1 MSVLECGE
9 GGSACFSC
17 SVSQASSRQAH
28 MQLMSRP
35 CNDNVNECR
44 SMYVR
49 CFVTTVCTNCTCM
62 ATIHAQTVTQ
72 SRSVCEHTASDA
84 PHLTMCH
91 LVMLIT
97 IRSTVGFAFCM
108 HTHPAPCP
116 DRVTVRA
123 SASHPRT
130 SHGSLVS
137 HPRTPAPRVTGP
149 CLGTSFCGSVSA
161 KRLDELDSNGVDVI
175 VIGSGIGGL
184 TCAAALAKVRVL
196 HALSEHAVVFVSET
210 PPLGCHFSFANAM
223 LCNAH

>member
-1 MSVLECGE
+1 
-9 GGSACFSC
+9 
-17 SVSQASSRQAH
+17 

-35 CNDNVNECR
+35 CNDNVNECH

-49 CFVTTVCTNCTCM
+49 CFVTTVCTNYTCM
-62 ATIHAQTVTQ
+62 HGHHAQLVTR
-72 SRSVCEHTASDA
+72 SRSFCEHTASDA
-84 PHLTMCH
+84 PHLTMCQ

-123 SASHPRT
+123 S
-130 SHGSLVS
+130 VS

-149 CLGTSFCGSVSA
+149 CMGTSFCGSVSA

-196 HALSEHAVVFVSET
+196 HALSEHAVSKW
-210 PPLGCHFSFANAM
+210 CS
-223 LCNAH
+223 